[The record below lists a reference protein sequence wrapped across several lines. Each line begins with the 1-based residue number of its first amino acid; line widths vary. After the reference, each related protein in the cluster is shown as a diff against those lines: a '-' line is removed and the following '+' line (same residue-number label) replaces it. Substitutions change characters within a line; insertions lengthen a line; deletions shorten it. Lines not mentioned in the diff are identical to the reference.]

1 MAIGEENRFG
11 RVGSGALERYAQSEP
26 LSSSAS
32 GLPVA
37 GPSMMDLAQEIPIS
51 LAEVFDE
58 YAAIPG
64 MDELRERLEPPI
76 IENCERTLELL

>member
-1 MAIGEENRFG
+1 
-11 RVGSGALERYAQSEP
+11 
-26 LSSSAS
+26 
-32 GLPVA
+32 
-37 GPSMMDLAQEIPIS
+37 MMDLAQEIPIS
-51 LAEVFDE
+51 LAEIFDE